1 MATDRS
7 EAARIA
13 EYQLRRKV
21 DALNAQLYGSAEPD
35 KEKALQAELAA
46 AQAALRKQQ
55 ASLRQAETDQRKEDR
70 AGLLLDSTGAAA
82 RPGGAL
88 MGAATTQIA
97 AQVQLRMGNV
107 PTGVIHL
114 MDAQHNPLVTF
125 NVKYTGV
132 KFVRLRL
139 TSSVEGYSAEAVHSV
154 ELTPKNREA
163 QIDQLPTF
171 FPDSIQFLT
180 ELTRA
185 TLRIQIDDLEDVDG
199 KSEQQSSFPIWL
211 LARNNAPL
219 YIQDPST
226 GQWQD
231 VTRYLGAWV
240 TPNAPEVM
248 HVLRRAAE
256 LHPQR
261 VIVGYQVDAAG
272 VTEQV
277 KAIFNAVKAENI
289 TYINSLPSFGAPGG
303 SYLQRVRL
311 PSESLDVQSANCI
324 DGTVLMCSLLEAASL
339 NPGIV
344 LVPGHAFLAYELQD
358 RDPKRAV
365 QWDFVETTMIGSHDF
380 ETAQRSARATAAQC
394 QANFAKSKDPADFQI
409 QPLVDLR
416 AVYNVTPME

>member
-1 MATDRS
+1 MGTNRS

-13 EYQLRRKV
+13 EYQLRRRV
-21 DALNAQLYGSAEPD
+21 DALKAKLYSSAEPD
-35 KEKALQAELAA
+35 KETALLAELGA
-46 AQAALRKQQ
+46 AQAM
-55 ASLRQAETDQRKEDR
+55 LRQKQADLRQVETDRSKKDN
-70 AGLLLDSTGAAA
+70 AGLLLDSTGATA

-88 MGAATTQIA
+88 MGADTTQIK
-97 AQVQLRMGNV
+97 AQVQLRMAQV
-107 PTGVIHL
+107 PTGIVHL
-114 MDAQHNPLVTF
+114 LDEQQNPLVTF
-125 NVKYTGV
+125 DLEYTGS
-132 KFVRLRL
+132 KFKRLRL
-139 TSSVEGYSAEAVHSV
+139 TSFVEGYSAEAVDSV
-154 ELTPKNREA
+154 ELTPRNRKT
-163 QIDQLPTF
+163 QIHQLPTF
-171 FPDSIQFLT
+171 FPDSTQFLT
-180 ELTRA
+180 ELRRA

-231 VTRYLGAWV
+231 VTKYLGAWV

-248 HVLRRAAE
+248 HVLRRAAG
-256 LHPQR
+256 LHPQG

-277 KAIFNAVKAENI
+277 RAIFTALKAENI
-289 TYINSLPSFGAPGG
+289 TYINSLPSFGAPEG
-303 SYLQRVRL
+303 SFMQRVRL
-311 PSESLDVQSANCI
+311 PSESLHVQSANCI

-358 RDPKRAV
+358 RDPNRKV

-380 ETAQRSARATAAQC
+380 DAAQRSARATAAQC
-394 QANFAKSKDPADFQI
+394 QANLAKSKDPADFQI
-409 QPLVDLR
+409 LPLVELR
-416 AVYNVTPME
+416 AVSGVTPME